1 METDVGIQVRDE
13 VIWKDKMVVEVLRG
27 QTVRIYFESV
37 ADRHA
42 NGLDGVGE
50 KEESYDGEFV
60 PEEEAAWARLWWRVK
75 GTYGVLFW
83 DISS

>member
-1 METDVGIQVRDE
+1 METDVGIQARDE

-37 ADRHA
+37 ADRRT

-50 KEESYDGEFV
+50 KERS
-60 PEEEAAWARLWWRVK
+60 R
-75 GTYGVLFW
+75 TMMSLFLRKSLGGL
-83 DISS
+83 DFGGG